1 MRVAQL
7 SMGRAKLS
15 MGEARLFMGK
25 ARLSIEA
32 RLFIGWRRNKLLGNL
47 LYWVAN

>member
-15 MGEARLFMGK
+15 MGEVRLFMGVYRGQ
-25 ARLSIEA
+25 AI
-32 RLFIGWRRNKLLGNL
+32 
-47 LYWVAN
+47 YWVEGKQVIEPFAVLGS